1 VAEVRAESPRDSAAV
16 HEVNRAAFGRPDEA
30 ALVDALRE
38 TGVPLVSMV
47 AVEDGEVVGHVLFS
61 PVSVEPGSPNELRT
75 VGLAPLAVLPA
86 RQGQGVGSDLVDS
99 GIEECRR
106 RGYDAIFVLG
116 DPAYYRRFGFMPA
129 AAGGLRCEFP
139 APEEAFMVAELR
151 PGALDGA
158 RGLVRYRP
166 EFDAL

>member
-1 VAEVRAESPRDSAAV
+1 MADVRAESPRDNAAV
-16 HEVNRAAFGRPDEA
+16 CQVNRAAFVRPDEA

-38 TGVPLVSMV
+38 AGVSLVSMV
-47 AVEDGEVVGHVLFS
+47 AVGDGAVVGHVLFS
-61 PVSVEPGSPNELRT
+61 PVSVESESPNGLRA

-86 RQGQGVGSDLVDS
+86 CQGRGIGSDLVEG

-116 DPAYYRRFGFMPA
+116 DPSYYRRFGFVPA
-129 AAGGLRCEFP
+129 AARGLRCEFP
-139 APEEAFMVAELR
+139 APEEAFMMAESS
-151 PGALDGA
+151 PGALNGA
-158 RGLVRYRP
+158 RGLVRYRT

>member
-1 VAEVRAESPRDSAAV
+1 MAEVRAESPRDSAAV
-16 HEVNRAAFGRPDEA
+16 YEVNRAAFGRPDEA

-38 TGVPLVSMV
+38 AGAPLVSMV
-47 AVEDGEVVGHVLFS
+47 AVEDGTVVGHILFS
-61 PVSVEPGSPNELRT
+61 PVSVEPESPNGFRA
-75 VGLAPLAVLPA
+75 VGLAPLAVLLA
-86 RQGQGVGSDLVDS
+86 RQGRGVGSELVES

-116 DPAYYRRFGFMPA
+116 DPPYYRRFGFVPA
-129 AAGGLRCEFP
+129 AASGLRCEFSV
-139 APEEAFMVAELR
+139 PEEAFMGKELR

-158 RGLVRYRP
+158 RGLVRYRM